1 VSRRVGL
8 EIAGQGRQRGQRR
21 QRDQRAQRGQR
32 AAPRLALALLGASLG
47 LVLATALLG
56 PSAAT
61 VPVPRTHP
69 ALPPFW
75 LAAHPSPWLVS
86 GLLLAALVAGAA
98 GLLLGLHA
106 LHGGGWRPDPRRL
119 VAGGA
124 LAAAALALVPPMGS
138 ADVLVYAAYGRL
150 AALGEDPYTATAA
163 DLAARGDPIGQAV
176 EAPWTDVP
184 SAYGPV
190 ATAEHWLAAQLG
202 SGSVQATVLCLALF
216 GAAAYV
222 GAGWLLLR
230 LAGPDAAARARVGL
244 LWWCNP
250 LLLYEVVG
258 GAHVDGLAVALAVAG
273 LLAVRRRAFLAG
285 LLAGAACGVKLT
297 FGLYLLALLWA
308 RRGHPRALA
317 ALLTGAVLTGV
328 LPYLGFG
335 LQALDQVRAVSRF
348 VSFAAPWRLIV
359 GPLEAVLPPD
369 TARTLV
375 AAAAWVAFAGFA
387 VVVARLLPGQET
399 DDVTAAA
406 TRAAAVL
413 TVSWLLTAPY
423 TLPWYDVIAWAP
435 LVALPASRLDLLLV
449 LRTAVLGAAYVPGRV
464 IALPAG
470 LRFLSMHVVRGAVAP
485 AVGVALL
492 VAAVVA
498 ARRRPLPSRRPAA
511 PPPPARQPAR

>member
-1 VSRRVGL
+1 
-8 EIAGQGRQRGQRR
+8 
-21 QRDQRAQRGQR
+21 
-32 AAPRLALALLGASLG
+32 
-47 LVLATALLG
+47 
-56 PSAAT
+56 
-61 VPVPRTHP
+61 
-69 ALPPFW
+69 
-75 LAAHPSPWLVS
+75 
-86 GLLLAALVAGAA
+86 
-98 GLLLGLHA
+98 
-106 LHGGGWRPDPRRL
+106 
-119 VAGGA
+119 
-124 LAAAALALVPPMGS
+124 MGS

-163 DLAARGDPIGQAV
+163 DLAARADPIGQAV

-202 SGSVQATVLCLALF
+202 SGSPQATVFCLALF

-222 GAGWLLLR
+222 GAGLLLLR
-230 LAGPDAAARARVGL
+230 LAGPDDAARARVGL

-273 LLAVRRRAFLAG
+273 LLAVRRRPFLAG

-308 RRGHPRALA
+308 RRGRPRALA
-317 ALLTGAVLTGV
+317 AVLTGAVLTGV

-335 LQALDQVRAVSRF
+335 LHALDQVRAVSRF
-348 VSFAAPWRLIV
+348 VSFAAPWRLVV
-359 GPLEAVLPPD
+359 GPLEAVLPQD
-369 TARTLV
+369 TVRTVV

-387 VVVARLLPGQET
+387 VVVARLLPGPET
-399 DDVTAAA
+399 DDATEDAAMAA

-470 LRFLSMHVVRGAVAP
+470 LRLLSMHVVRGAVAP
-485 AVGVALL
+485 VVGVVLL
-492 VAAVVA
+492 VAAVAA
-498 ARRRPLPSRRPAA
+498 ARRRPLPSRPPAA